1 MKTVE
6 VENSVDINVK
16 SQKINNKVS
25 INYTWIISNPKNL
38 HKQQNDRKERQ
49 GKNGCITQP
58 KLFYELETTCSLACY
73 QPKKTSQ
80 AIKKETKKHLRL
92 ILVVR
97 VCWRTNHNLICLL
110 LEFINLLPQRCMLE
124 TMTKLIISEET

>member
-6 VENSVDINVK
+6 VANSVDINVK

-58 KLFYELETTCSLACY
+58 KLFYYKSSELPLKGKA
-73 QPKKTSQ
+73 P
-80 AIKKETKKHLRL
+80 
-92 ILVVR
+92 
-97 VCWRTNHNLICLL
+97 
-110 LEFINLLPQRCMLE
+110 
-124 TMTKLIISEET
+124 